1 MPTHNWLS
9 ELYFAG
15 QFYRE
20 NLMAIYRQIHIS
32 FWQDNFVLSLTPEE
46 KFFYLYLMTN
56 SKTSQCGIY
65 ELPEKVMT
73 LETGYNN
80 ETVNKLLNKFIKY
93 GKIEYNKKNKEIFL
107 INWTKHNGSN
117 SPTVKTRIENE
128 LKNVKTVEFIRKYLA
143 VLALYEYSIDTE
155 MQEEPEPE
163 EQPEEQPKEQLEKK
177 PKGDKKNVNKKTDDF
192 YFESIFLIYLPE
204 FGNLLSLEKWKEW
217 IDYRIE
223 IKHKV
228 TKSTAEKQIL
238 FLLKQSNPAKCID
251 ESITNGW
258 QGLFAQKTTEKKY
271 DYQKGDDDGFKV
283 IGSN

>member
-1 MPTHNWLS
+1 
-9 ELYFAG
+9 
-15 QFYRE
+15 
-20 NLMAIYRQIHIS
+20 MAIYRQIHIS

-107 INWTKHNGSN
+107 MNWAKHNGSN

-128 LKNVKTVEFIRKYLA
+128 LKGVKTVEFVRKYLA
-143 VLALYEYSIDTE
+143 VLLLYGYSIDTQ
-155 MQEEPEPE
+155 MQEKPEPE
-163 EQPEEQPKEQLEKK
+163 EQLKEQSEENPKEGTKIA
-177 PKGDKKNVNKKTDDF
+177 NKKASDF
-192 YFESIFLIYLPE
+192 YFESVFNLYVLE
-204 FGNLLSLEKWKEW
+204 FGNLLTLDKWKEW
-217 IDYRIE
+217 IDYRSE
-223 IKHKV
+223 INHKL

-251 ESITNGW
+251 DSITNGW
-258 QGLFAQKTTEKKY
+258 QGLFPQKTKEKKY
-271 DYQKGDDDGFKV
+271 DYQKGDNDGFKV